1 MTTVTPT
8 DRRRIRRRWPLISG
22 GIGLT
27 LAVLVGLLV
36 AVRESPLGLDE
47 EFMDELLEERAP
59 WLDVPAFFL
68 DWFGGH
74 IVGIFVV
81 PIGLAVLLLVLRR
94 PWGSLYSVIAAVLS
108 AGVVQLLKN
117 LFGRARPEDILVQSD
132 FGSFP
137 SGHVANA
144 ATLAVTLIVI
154 FGLTRGRWWVWVVGA
169 AYIVAM
175 ALARTYLGAHWIT
188 DTIGGALI
196 GIAVAVMVAV
206 PFAVTLGEEPRRRRG
221 TPEAERAPSR

>member
-1 MTTVTPT
+1 MTTVTPA

-22 GIGLT
+22 GIGIA
-27 LAVLVGLLV
+27 LAALVGLL
-36 AVRESPLGLDE
+36 AVLRGGPFELDE

-59 WLDVPAFFL
+59 WLDVPALFL

-74 IVGIFVV
+74 IVGIVIV
-81 PIGLAVLLLVLRR
+81 PIGLVVLLLVLRR
-94 PWGSLYSVIAAVLS
+94 PWGAVYSVVAAVLS

-117 LFGRARPEDILVQSD
+117 LFGRARPEDILVVAD

-154 FGLTRGRWWVWVVGA
+154 FGLARGRWWVWMLGA

-206 PFAVTLGEEPRRRRG
+206 PFAVKLGEEPRAKRVR
-221 TPEAERAPSR
+221 

>member
-22 GIGLT
+22 GIGLA
-27 LAVLVGLLV
+27 LAVLVGVLV

-81 PIGLAVLLLVLRR
+81 PIGLAVLLLALRR

-206 PFAVTLGEEPRRRRG
+206 PFAVKLGEEPRSKRG

>member
-206 PFAVTLGEEPRRRRG
+206 PFAVKLGEEPRRRRG